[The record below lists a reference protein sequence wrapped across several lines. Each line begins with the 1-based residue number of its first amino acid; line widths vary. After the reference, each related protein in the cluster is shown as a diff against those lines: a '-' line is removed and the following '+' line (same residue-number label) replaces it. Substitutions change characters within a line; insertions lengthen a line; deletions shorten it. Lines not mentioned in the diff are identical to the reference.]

1 MCWEG
6 PFFPTHK
13 GVGGGRQGASP
24 KATTMGVRAVGAE
37 FSFSSTSFPNRA
49 EEWGGTHTQG
59 EEPSFPRIRRGQER
73 GCYPTPISQ
82 TIAKVKDL
90 VSESMRWVMG
100 MWWGKQRMLETGLPS
115 HTVSPALEENRDG
128 GQGQWAAGARGGG
141 SAITGQLLQRRH
153 SVCASCSQSQRQSQ
167 PCVCRCL

>member
-1 MCWEG
+1 MLGG
-6 PFFPTHK
+6 PLLSNTLEL
-13 GVGGGRQGASP
+13 VGGGRGHLQRPLQWGL
-24 KATTMGVRAVGAE
+24 RAVRVE
-37 FSFSSTSFPNRA
+37 VRFSSMSFTNRA
-49 EEWGGTHTQG
+49 EEWGGDTQG

-82 TIAKVKDL
+82 TITKVKDL

-128 GQGQWAAGARGGG
+128 GGG
-141 SAITGQLLQRRH
+141 SRG
-153 SVCASCSQSQRQSQ
+153 
-167 PCVCRCL
+167 

>member
-1 MCWEG
+1 MQFCAG
-6 PFFPTHK
+6 RAPSFQHTR
-13 GVGGGRQGASP
+13 VGGGRQGASP
-24 KATTMGVRAVGAE
+24 KATTMGVK
-37 FSFSSTSFPNRA
+37 SSEGRSQVFLHVLHEQSRRM
-49 EEWGGTHTQG
+49 GGGHTQG

-82 TIAKVKDL
+82 TITKVKDL

-128 GQGQWAAGARGGG
+128 GGG
-141 SAITGQLLQRRH
+141 SRG
-153 SVCASCSQSQRQSQ
+153 
-167 PCVCRCL
+167 